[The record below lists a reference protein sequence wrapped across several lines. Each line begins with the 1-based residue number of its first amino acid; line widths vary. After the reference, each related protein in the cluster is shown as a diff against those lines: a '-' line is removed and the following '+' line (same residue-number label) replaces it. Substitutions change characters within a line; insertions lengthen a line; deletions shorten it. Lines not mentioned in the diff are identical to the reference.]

1 MTKGINYAY
10 QELENILVRQINSA
24 GLPLFAV
31 RDLLNRLLLQVDK
44 QMTEQVETEKKAY
57 FEGLK
62 AEQAAAAKKATES
75 ASVAASASTATAE
88 STAASASDTQ
98 PAAASVTKEA
108 KSHP

>member
-10 QELENILVRQINSA
+10 QELETAIVNQINKS
-24 GLPLFAV
+24 GLPIFAV
-31 RDLLNRLLLQVDK
+31 RDMLNRLLLQVDK
-44 QMTEQVETEKKAY
+44 QTADRIEMEKKAY

-75 ASVAASASTATAE
+75 ASVAVSAPTATAE

-98 PAAASVTKEA
+98 PAATSVTKETKNHA
-108 KSHP
+108 